1 MSVCLCMHAWERE
14 RESVCVW
21 ERERECVCVCE
32 GESVWGC
39 VRERESVCVCERKKE
54 RESVCVCERVCVC
67 VHAWERVCVC
77 VRESV
82 CVCMCGAY
90 MCADLHYNIHTP
102 LWLSPTP
109 AAGTLTCVRQC
120 VTTQSC
126 ATCWPSAAS
135 VLSAA
140 RPSSTPGWS
149 VSTFL
154 MPRSVEFSWVQDM
167 VHGICAHESL
177 CVYNI

>member
-14 RESVCVW
+14 RVCVCERESVCVCVW
-21 ERERECVCVCE
+21 GRECVGVCERERECVCVWE
-32 GESVWGC
+32 
-39 VRERESVCVCERKKE
+39 RKRESVCE
-54 RESVCVCERVCVC
+54 RECVCVCMRERERECVC
-67 VHAWERVCVC
+67 VWERQ
-77 VRESV
+77 SV
-82 CVCMCGAY
+82 WGCMCGAY